1 MRAVNGLKIENM
13 SAEKKQNYRK
23 AKNLA
28 QLSPQELVQH
38 LKYELA
44 TRELSIRSMCLE
56 TGLNYTY
63 VIAILNQNRPT
74 KAVNFDTLAT
84 IASYLGYHLSFAMIA
99 TE

>member
-1 MRAVNGLKIENM
+1 M
-13 SAEKKQNYRK
+13 SAEKKQNYKR
-23 AKNLA
+23 AKNTS
-28 QLSPQELVQH
+28 QISPQELVQH

-44 TRELSIRSMCLE
+44 TRNLSIRGMCLE

-84 IASYLGYHLSFAMIA
+84 IASYVGYQLAFSLNA
-99 TE
+99 TK

>member
-1 MRAVNGLKIENM
+1 MRNM
-13 SAEKKQNYRK
+13 SAEKKQNYK
-23 AKNLA
+23 QAKNLA
-28 QLSPQELVQH
+28 RITPQDLVMH

-44 TRELSIRSMCLE
+44 QRDLSIRAMCLE

-84 IASYLGYHLSFAMIA
+84 IASYLGYQLSFSLIA
-99 TE
+99 TLTVRKN